1 MKDTKL
7 KNVCHSVVDGTFYF
21 FIYDS
26 LKQLFPGVHARNFGV
41 SIIKYLHMIHE
52 ICVQHVE
59 FDKENPPRH
68 QVSALIDELC
78 REAWKVRGH
87 LLMF

>member
-1 MKDTKL
+1 MEDTKL
-7 KNVCHSVVDGTFYF
+7 KNVCHSLMGHFLF

-41 SIIKYLHMIHE
+41 LRIQYLHMIDE
-52 ICVQHVE
+52 MSGMSNG

-68 QVSALIDELC
+68 QALALADDP
-78 REAWKVRGH
+78 V
-87 LLMF
+87 